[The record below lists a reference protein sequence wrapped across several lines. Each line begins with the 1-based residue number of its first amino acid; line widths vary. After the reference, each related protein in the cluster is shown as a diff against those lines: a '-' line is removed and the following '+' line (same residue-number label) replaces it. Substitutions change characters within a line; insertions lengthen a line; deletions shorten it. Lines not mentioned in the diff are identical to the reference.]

1 MLSELLHTVTPEP
14 EVTDL
19 VSIKI
24 RIIHKHQSTLAVQST
39 LNCEHFK
46 FWRTQQ
52 DTCTFEEHLT
62 ISEGS
67 MLQRIN
73 SNIQQI
79 KTPDSVAFLILI
91 GCVTN

>member
-1 MLSELLHTVTPEP
+1 MLSELLHTISPDP

-24 RIIHKHQSTLAVQST
+24 RIAPKHQSTLAVQST

-46 FWRTQQ
+46 LRRTQQ
-52 DTCTFEEHLT
+52 GTCTFRFEEHLT
-62 ISEGS
+62 MSEANI
-67 MLQRIN
+67 LQRIN

-79 KTPDSVAFLILI
+79 KIPDLVAFLI
-91 GCVTN
+91 